1 MFVKTLYNGRR
12 AFYLYRNK
20 TIPLLDGLKIEKE
33 SVFKKQE
40 YQYVWKVF
48 INIEKL
54 LVLLY
59 NKASLNEQ
67 EARPVTA

>member
-12 AFYLYRNK
+12 AFYPYRNK

-40 YQYVWKVF
+40 YQYV
-48 INIEKL
+48 
-54 LVLLY
+54 
-59 NKASLNEQ
+59 
-67 EARPVTA
+67 

>member
-33 SVFKKQE
+33 SVFKKNKNINTYE
-40 YQYVWKVF
+40 RFLSIWKNYWF
-48 INIEKL
+48 YYIIEP
-54 LVLLY
+54 
-59 NKASLNEQ
+59 S
-67 EARPVTA
+67 

>member
-12 AFYLYRNK
+12 VFYLYRNK

-40 YQYVWKVF
+40 YQYV
-48 INIEKL
+48 
-54 LVLLY
+54 
-59 NKASLNEQ
+59 
-67 EARPVTA
+67 

>member
-20 TIPLLDGLKIEKE
+20 MIPLLDGLKIEKE

-40 YQYVWKVF
+40 YQYV
-48 INIEKL
+48 
-54 LVLLY
+54 
-59 NKASLNEQ
+59 
-67 EARPVTA
+67 